1 MSSHERP
8 LEIPRERLIE
18 TTLDLVS
25 FDTSNPPGDTREIVD
40 WIESTTTDLGL
51 ETERVATD
59 PTKPNLL
66 ATLPGER
73 STTLLF
79 SGHLDTVPY
88 DPDGWSYDP
97 LGERVGNRLY
107 GRGTTDMKGGV
118 AAMLE
123 LARAFVVADRR
134 PPVTLEFA
142 FVSDEEVAGD
152 AGLQTVLDAD
162 RLAAD
167 ACVIGEPT
175 GPLNAPSITV
185 ADKGSLWLTLEDTGE
200 AAHGSR
206 PMLGTNAIDALWDAL
221 ELIRAR
227 LEAYPIAVPEPV
239 APILEESIDYY
250 GTSMDED
257 VARRLF
263 DRPTV
268 NLGTI
273 EGGEA
278 VNSVPRFAS
287 AELDVRLPAGVDTE
301 AMLENVREW
310 LRENEG
316 ETVSIADVSWS
327 VGTYEAPESPLVDAT
342 TAAATAV
349 LDGRVYRRSAT
360 GGGDAKRL
368 RNAGVPTVEFAV
380 GTDTVHACDE
390 YTTVEVLETTAAV
403 YAQLP
408 DAFARWYAGE

>member
-1 MSSHERP
+1 MSSRERP
-8 LEIPRERLIE
+8 PEIPRERLVE
-18 TTLDLVS
+18 TTLDLVA
-25 FDTSNPPGDTREIVD
+25 FDTTNPPGDTREIVD
-40 WIESTTTDLGL
+40 WIESALTDLGL

-73 STTLLF
+73 STTLLY

-97 LGERVGNRLY
+97 LGERIDNRLY

-123 LARAFVVADRR
+123 LARTYVVADRR
-134 PPVTLEFA
+134 PPVTLAFA

-152 AGLQTVLDAD
+152 AGLQAVLDAG
-162 RLAAD
+162 RLTAD

-185 ADKGSLWLTLEDTGE
+185 ADKGSLWLTLEATGE

-221 ELIRAR
+221 ETIRAR
-227 LEAYPIAVPEPV
+227 LADYPITVPVPV
-239 APILEESIDYY
+239 EPILEESIDYY
-250 GTSMDED
+250 GESMNED
-257 VARRLF
+257 TARRLF
-263 DRPTV
+263 DQPTV

-273 EGGEA
+273 EGGET
-278 VNSVPRFAS
+278 VNSVPRFAR
-287 AELDVRLPAGVDTE
+287 AELDIRLPAGVDTE
-301 AMLENVREW
+301 AVLEDVREW
-310 LRENEG
+310 LHEDKD
-316 ETVSIADVSWS
+316 VSITDVSWS

-342 TAAATAV
+342 TTAATAV
-349 LDGRVYRRSAT
+349 LDDVVHRRSAT

-368 RNAGVPTVEFAV
+368 RNAGIPTVEFAI

-390 YTTVEVLETTAAV
+390 YTTVDALETTARV
-403 YAQLP
+403 YARLP
-408 DAFARWYAGE
+408 NAFARRDVGE

>member
-1 MSSHERP
+1 MSSRERP
-8 LEIPRERLIE
+8 LEISRDRLVE

-40 WIESTTTDLGL
+40 WIESTLTDLGL

-66 ATLPGER
+66 AALPGKR
-73 STTLLF
+73 STTLLY

-97 LGERVGNRLY
+97 LGERIDNRLY

-118 AAMLE
+118 ATMLE
-123 LARAFVVADRR
+123 LVRAYVVADRR
-134 PPVTLEFA
+134 PPVTLAFA

-152 AGLQTVLDAD
+152 AGLQAVLDAD
-162 RLAAD
+162 RLEAD

-175 GPLNAPSITV
+175 GSADTPSITV
-185 ADKGSLWLTLEDTGE
+185 ADKGSLWLTLEATGE
-200 AAHGSR
+200 SAHGSR

-221 ELIRAR
+221 ETIRAR
-227 LEAYPIAVPEPV
+227 LVDYPITAPRPV
-239 APILEESIDYY
+239 NPILEESIDYY
-250 GTSMDED
+250 RTSMDD
-257 VARRLF
+257 ADAARRLF

-278 VNSVPRFAS
+278 VNSVPRFAR

-301 AMLENVREW
+301 AVLEDVREW
-310 LRENEG
+310 LREHAA
-316 ETVSIADVSWS
+316 TSIADASWS
-327 VGTYEAPESPLVDAT
+327 IGTYEAPESALVDAT

-349 LDGRVYRRSAT
+349 LDGQIHRRSAT

-368 RNAGVPTVEFAV
+368 RNAGIPTVEFAV

-390 YTTVEVLETTAAV
+390 YTTVDALEATAAV
-403 YAQLP
+403 YARLP
-408 DAFARWYAGE
+408 NALARRDVGE

>member
-1 MSSHERP
+1 MSSRERP
-8 LEIPRERLIE
+8 PEIPRERLVE
-18 TTLDLVS
+18 TTFDLVS

-40 WIESTTTDLGL
+40 WIESALTDLGL

-73 STTLLF
+73 STTLLY

-88 DPDGWSYDP
+88 DPDGWSYNP
-97 LGERVGNRLY
+97 LGERVDNRLY

-123 LARAFVVADRR
+123 LARTYVVADRR
-134 PPVTLEFA
+134 PPVTLAFA

-152 AGLQTVLDAD
+152 AGLQAVLDAG
-162 RLAAD
+162 RLTAD

-185 ADKGSLWLTLEDTGE
+185 ADKGSLWLTLEATGE

-221 ELIRAR
+221 ETIRAR
-227 LEAYPIAVPEPV
+227 LTDYPITVPAPV
-239 APILEESIDYY
+239 DPILEESIDYY
-250 GTSMDED
+250 GESMNED
-257 VARRLF
+257 TARRLF
-263 DRPTV
+263 DQPTV

-273 EGGEA
+273 EGGET
-278 VNSVPRFAS
+278 VNSVPRFAR
-287 AELDVRLPAGVDTE
+287 AELDIRLPAGVDTE
-301 AMLENVREW
+301 AVLEDVREW
-310 LRENEG
+310 LHEPKD
-316 ETVSIADVSWS
+316 VSITDASWS

-342 TAAATAV
+342 TTAATAV

-368 RNAGVPTVEFAV
+368 RNAGIPTVEFAI

-390 YTTVEVLETTAAV
+390 YTTVDALETTAAV
-403 YAQLP
+403 YARLP
-408 DAFARWYAGE
+408 NALARRDVGE

>member
-1 MSSHERP
+1 MSDAESP

-25 FDTSNPPGDTREIVD
+25 FDTSNPPGDTREIVG
-40 WIESTTTDLGL
+40 WIDTELTDLGL
-51 ETERVATD
+51 ETERIATD

-97 LGERVGNRLY
+97 LGKRVGNRLY

-123 LARAFVVADRR
+123 LARAFVLDDRR
-134 PPVTLEFA
+134 PSVTLAFA
-142 FVSDEEVAGD
+142 FVSDEEVAGN
-152 AGLQTVLDAD
+152 AGLQAVLDAD
-162 RLAAD
+162 RLTAD

-185 ADKGSLWLTLEDTGE
+185 ADKGSLWLTLEATGE

-206 PMLGTNAIDALWDAL
+206 PMLGTNAIDTLWDVL
-221 ELIRAR
+221 KTMRPR
-227 LEAYPIAVPEPV
+227 LETYSIAVSEPV
-239 APILEESIDYY
+239 EPILEESIDYY
-250 GTSMDED
+250 GTSMNED

-287 AELDVRLPAGVDTE
+287 AELDVRLAAGVDTK
-301 AMLENVREW
+301 AMLEDVREW
-310 LRENEG
+310 LRENKG

-390 YTTVEVLETTAAV
+390 YTTVEALETTAAV
-403 YAQLP
+403 YARLP
-408 DAFARWYAGE
+408 NALACRDIGE